1 MKTKHKTSLALSI
14 GFSLFGASIITPLAF
29 ADEFTVV
36 EEEVSCTSGVAQTY
50 RIEQDYDSSSHL
62 NIVVKPECDALTI
75 DLNGKVVD
83 DGKIGVPVGA
93 NVLILDSVGGG
104 AFKTL
109 SRTGDCTH
117 ILIGGVGCSLTSL
130 NSKNIIIE
138 SGTFSGGYVHVRKLT
153 INGGN
158 FSNTT
163 FWNPENDS
171 ENLIINGGN
180 FRNVGID
187 RISTGKITI
196 TGGTFDDFKISNHY
210 YKNDVNVFIEGGSF
224 NDLQFINAE
233 SGYFTMASISGGNFN
248 AKPDHIA
255 DGYEVTE
262 ESGRYVVVPERLRVQ
277 MNTILPMNIGN
288 TAALRIYGN
297 SQYTDGFTASSSDE
311 SVLKLERSS
320 EFDNVW
326 TASLGKPGV
335 VEITYTAGS
344 EAHNNHFRVF
354 VIPEVIVDGYSNSQ
368 EREDTVMFL
377 SSILSCAQENNE
389 ETVQCL
395 PLMDLVMAFDDT
407 DAVLDAARE
416 LHQLRITAPTLDETE
431 IVLDEAQLKAEELG
445 LTILS
450 GYYLNPEI
458 SIYDLTE
465 NRELSKGV
473 NYQLLNQRVEIPESA
488 SKDNINIIQI
498 YKYEDDFSVHLNKIE
513 VDLSDV
519 SFQFDFFGHPLGES
533 YYYLASV
540 PLSSIGAPDTG
551 EMTKN
556 SSDFAMLLTG
566 IGIAGVAVAGFGVN
580 YTRRRIEANRR
591 VKF

>member
-224 NDLQFINAE
+224 NDLQFINTE

-277 MNTILPMNIGN
+277 MNTILPMNIDN
-288 TAALRIYGN
+288 TAALYIYGN

-513 VDLSDV
+513 VDLSDD

-556 SSDFAMLLTG
+556 SSDFAILLTG
-566 IGIAGVAVAGFGVN
+566 IGVAGVAVAGFGVN

-591 VKF
+591 IKF

>member
-1 MKTKHKTSLALSI
+1 MAL
-14 GFSLFGASIITPLAF
+14 
-29 ADEFTVV
+29 VV
-36 EEEVSCTSGVAQTY
+36 EEEVSCTSGIAQTY

-62 NIVVKPECDALTI
+62 NIVVKSECDALTI

-233 SGYFTMASISGGNFN
+233 SGYFTMTSISGRNFN

-255 DGYEVTE
+255 DGYEV
-262 ESGRYVVVPERLRVQ
+262 
-277 MNTILPMNIGN
+277 
-288 TAALRIYGN
+288 
-297 SQYTDGFTASSSDE
+297 
-311 SVLKLERSS
+311 
-320 EFDNVW
+320 
-326 TASLGKPGV
+326 
-335 VEITYTAGS
+335 
-344 EAHNNHFRVF
+344 
-354 VIPEVIVDGYSNSQ
+354 
-368 EREDTVMFL
+368 
-377 SSILSCAQENNE
+377 
-389 ETVQCL
+389 
-395 PLMDLVMAFDDT
+395 
-407 DAVLDAARE
+407 
-416 LHQLRITAPTLDETE
+416 
-431 IVLDEAQLKAEELG
+431 
-445 LTILS
+445 
-450 GYYLNPEI
+450 
-458 SIYDLTE
+458 
-465 NRELSKGV
+465 
-473 NYQLLNQRVEIPESA
+473 
-488 SKDNINIIQI
+488 
-498 YKYEDDFSVHLNKIE
+498 
-513 VDLSDV
+513 
-519 SFQFDFFGHPLGES
+519 
-533 YYYLASV
+533 
-540 PLSSIGAPDTG
+540 
-551 EMTKN
+551 
-556 SSDFAMLLTG
+556 AML
-566 IGIAGVAVAGFGVN
+566 
-580 YTRRRIEANRR
+580 
-591 VKF
+591 